1 MKIRIKGN
9 AIRYRLTRTEVETF
23 SEAGYYSETTVFNKN
38 TFTYALKA
46 IYGIS
51 DLTADF
57 VDNSITMYL
66 PVSDAKSWSKNNRVG
81 FEHKMLLENGDVLTL
96 LLEKDFVC
104 LDERGEDET
113 DNYPNPKA

>member
-9 AIRYRLTRTEVETF
+9 AIRYRLTRSEVETF
-23 SEAGYYSETTVFNKN
+23 SNEGYYSETTVFNNN

-57 VDNSITMYL
+57 DNHTITMYL
-66 PVSDAKSWSKNNRVG
+66 PVSDCKSWANNSRIG
-81 FEHKMLLENGDVLTL
+81 FEHKMLLENGDTLAL

-104 LDERGEDET
+104 LDERGEDES